1 VRPAPPIGSA
11 SRPGTS
17 VAAASRPLALF
28 LALLLGACAGPAAEN
43 RSPGITASF
52 EDWRFKVEWGT
63 AQTRSGQPII
73 AGYVTNTRGG
83 GVNNIRM
90 QAQTLDAQGQV
101 IDTTTA
107 LAPGYVGGFGR
118 LYFEVPLE
126 KTGPGYRVSVLSWD
140 PAGNGQ

>member
-1 VRPAPPIGSA
+1 M
-11 SRPGTS
+11 
-17 VAAASRPLALF
+17 AAASRPLALF
-28 LALLLGACAGPAAEN
+28 LALLLGACTGPVAQSRAP
-43 RSPGITASF
+43 SITASF
-52 EDWRFKVEWGT
+52 EDGRFRVEWGT
-63 AQTRSGQPII
+63 AQTRSGQPLI

-101 IDTTTA
+101 IDTATA
-107 LAPGYVGGFGR
+107 LAPGYVGGFSR
-118 LYFEVPLE
+118 LYFEVPIE